1 LDGGYRRRPVGERC
15 PHVAPEHRRAAA
27 NGPKLLMILGISVE
41 QVIDHAAASRVG
53 REISFAFSSAG
64 RRPEHPRPVRHAVG
78 QLDPL
83 ATLIMLAGLYGCD
96 SYGAR
101 HVAYGV
107 IDIGSASEI

>member
-1 LDGGYRRRPVGERC
+1 M
-15 PHVAPEHRRAAA
+15 AAA

-64 RRPEHPRPVRHAVG
+64 RRPEHPRPVRHGVG

-107 IDIGSASEI
+107 IDFGSASEI